1 MNKCSAFG
9 NCYSIAVK
17 SKNYIPFGT
26 FPPAIPASRK
36 LLYNTTLTRHHLNY
50 RQPSA
55 HDKTI
60 SIFQQQQQQKSDLSS
75 SFQGQQELIVMN
87 MRSSNEAHIQ
97 GTEEDLSS
105 RFLLNKLM
113 AYYL

>member
-1 MNKCSAFG
+1 M
-9 NCYSIAVK
+9 
-17 SKNYIPFGT
+17 
-26 FPPAIPASRK
+26 
-36 LLYNTTLTRHHLNY
+36 TRHYLNY

-60 SIFQQQQQQKSDLSS
+60 SIFQQQQQQNLTFLHPFKDSRVLV
-75 SFQGQQELIVMN
+75 VMN

-97 GTEEDLSS
+97 GTEKDLSS
-105 RFLLNKLM
+105 LFLLNKLK